1 MQDKNYNFWQKSLDD
16 SDFVK
21 FAKHSYQLHKQSN
34 RPDYTCHGRPFDID
48 LNFLDQL
55 EFDQGIFFKKSPTA
69 PVTEF
74 LKLGNDFDDAFNYV
88 ELDTAALSDD
98 HELTKRIKAHF
109 DLKTISVRVNKQ
121 RPNHMIGLHKDANK
135 SLIIKHQKDFLISK
149 LRKYVVFVSPWTE
162 GQVFMLGKS
171 AHTNWQTGDV
181 ISFDWF
187 MPHATANASGSD
199 RVLLVVTGV
208 EN

>member
-1 MQDKNYNFWQKSLDD
+1 MEYKDYKFWHNSLLD
-16 SDFVK
+16 SDFLK
-21 FAKHSYQLHKQSN
+21 FAKHNYQLHKESN
-34 RPDYTCHGRPFDID
+34 RPDYTCHSRLVDLD

-55 EFDQGIFFKKSPTA
+55 EFDQGLFFNNLPITTVTRSPSI
-69 PVTEF
+69 
-74 LKLGNDFDDAFNYV
+74 GSDFDDAFEYN
-88 ELDTAALSDD
+88 ELDTTKLSDD

-109 DLKTISVRVNKQ
+109 DLKTISIRVNKQ

-135 SLIIKHQKDFLISK
+135 SLMAKHQEDFLISK
-149 LRKYVVFVSPWTE
+149 LRKYIIFVSPWTE

-171 AHTNWQTGDV
+171 VHLNWQTGDV
-181 ISFDWF
+181 ISFEWF

>member
-1 MQDKNYNFWQKSLDD
+1 MEYKDYKFWHNSLLD
-16 SDFVK
+16 SDFSK
-21 FAKHSYQLHKQSN
+21 FAEDWYQLHKQSN